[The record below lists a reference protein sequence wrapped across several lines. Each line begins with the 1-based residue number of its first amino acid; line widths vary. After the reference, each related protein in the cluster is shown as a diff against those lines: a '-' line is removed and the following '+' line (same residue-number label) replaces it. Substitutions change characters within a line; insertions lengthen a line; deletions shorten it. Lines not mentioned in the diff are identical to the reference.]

1 MKKILL
7 LCAALCLFASSAYAV
22 GCDLTVVACPGVA
35 GASNDAGTLDCAG
48 GVTLVVLGTFQPAE
62 AIADLVAADAIL
74 DITVANANS
83 GSNFWDFQTANSA
96 ALNGAPNRPATLC
109 STYTNAFGVANSGFA
124 AAAAVQ
130 SPNRV
135 RIATTSYRPSNLAA
149 ALNQK
154 IFAFQLSFDLSTS
167 AEANQGGT
175 STGCQSPAG
184 IVLEQIIPGSASNAP
199 VTTLSTGTGTIPG
212 GLNSVIANGAG
223 LPTAATRHTWG
234 QLKNM
239 YR

>member
-7 LCAALCLFASSAYAV
+7 LCAALCLFATSAFAV
-22 GCDLTVVACPGVA
+22 GADLTVVACPGVA

-48 GVTLVVLGTFQPAE
+48 GSTLVLLGTFQPAE

-74 DITVANANS
+74 DITVGNAN
-83 GSNFWDFQTANSA
+83 GPDNFWDLQTVNSA
-96 ALNGAPNRPATLC
+96 ALNGAPSRPTSGC
-109 STYTNAFGVANSGFA
+109 STYNNAFGVANSGFA

-130 SPNRV
+130 APTRV
-135 RIATTSYRPSNLAA
+135 RVATTSYRPSNLAA
-149 ALNQK
+149 TLNQK
-154 IFAFQLSFDLSTS
+154 IFAFQLLIDLSTS
-167 AEANQGGT
+167 VEAGVGGT
-175 STGCQSPAG
+175 ATGCLNPAG

-199 VTTLSTGTGTIPG
+199 VTTLTTGTGTVTG

-223 LPTAATRHTWG
+223 LPTPAARHSWG
-234 QLKNM
+234 QLKSL